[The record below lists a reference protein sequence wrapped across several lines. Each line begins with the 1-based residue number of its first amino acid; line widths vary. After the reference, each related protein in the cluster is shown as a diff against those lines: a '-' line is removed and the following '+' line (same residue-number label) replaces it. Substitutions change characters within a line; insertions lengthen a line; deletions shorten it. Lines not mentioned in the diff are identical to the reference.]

1 MAGQSQFLLRVAGT
15 SGGLGAVGH
24 TDTRITDTSDLDAQ
38 RLPLQQTLSVPDT
51 LLCPS
56 GTQARAE
63 GTRKIKIKTKTK
75 ITGSGVQKV
84 QDGTE

>member
-24 TDTRITDTSDLDAQ
+24 TDTRISGLTDTSNLDAQ

-56 GTQARAE
+56 GTQARVE
-63 GTRKIKIKTKTK
+63 GTRKIKIN
-75 ITGSGVQKV
+75 
-84 QDGTE
+84 